1 MPTKR
6 AVEFFSK
13 GTTVRGDLVLPSG
26 QGPFPLLVMGGGWC
40 YVKEIVMPHYAEA
53 LVAAGCA
60 VLMFDYR
67 CLGASDG
74 EPRQHIDPWMQVEDY
89 KNAVSYAETLAEI
102 DADRIGVWGISY
114 AGGHVLIVG
123 ATDPRVKCIVSNIPV
138 VDGFENMRRVHGTA
152 RFNDLVE
159 ALTAD
164 RRERARSGGAG
175 GRMAFSTLTPPTEL
189 STWPFPLIHKV
200 FHDIKAKEAPRHE
213 HWSTA
218 ESTELLLGYTVFPYA
233 KRITNTPTLM
243 VVAEG
248 DEITLWDLE
257 IEAFNAIPSPRKRL
271 AVIPKVSHM
280 SLYSQKSHLQVA
292 GKAAADFVREHLV
305 GASAGATREAAE

>member
-1 MPTKR
+1 MATKR
-6 AVEFFSK
+6 PVEFLSK
-13 GTTVRGDLVLPSG
+13 GTAVRGDLVLPAG

-67 CLGASDG
+67 CLGASEG
-74 EPRQHIDPWMQVEDY
+74 EPRQHIDPAMQVEDY
-89 KNAVSYAETLAEI
+89 KNAISYAETLTEI

-114 AGGHVLIVG
+114 AGGHVLVVG
-123 ATDPRVKCIVSNIPV
+123 ATDPRVKCVVSNIPV

-152 RFNDLVE
+152 RFNDLTE
-159 ALTAD
+159 ALLED
-164 RRERARSGGAG
+164 RRTRAKNGGAG
-175 GRMAFSTLTPPTEL
+175 GRMAFSTLTPHTEL

-200 FHDIKAKEAPRHE
+200 FHDIKAQEAPRHE

-233 KRITNTPTLM
+233 RRITNTPVLM

-280 SLYSQKSHLQVA
+280 SLYSHKTHLQIA

-305 GASAGATREAAE
+305 NAGTAVREAAE

>member
-6 AVEFFSK
+6 PVEFLSK
-13 GTTVRGDLVLPSG
+13 GVKVRGDLVLPAGS
-26 QGPFPLLVMGGGWC
+26 GPFPLLVMGGGWC

-53 LVAAGCA
+53 IVAAGCA

-89 KNAVSYAETLAEI
+89 KNAISYAATLDEI

-123 ATDPRVKCIVSNIPV
+123 ATDPRVKCIISNIPV
-138 VDGFENMRRVHGTA
+138 VDGFENMRRVHGAA
-152 RFNDLVE
+152 RFNDLQE
-159 ALTAD
+159 ALLKD
-164 RRERARSGGAG
+164 REERARTGGTG
-175 GRMAFSTLTPPTEL
+175 GRMAFSSLKPHEEL

-218 ESTELLLGYTVFPYA
+218 ESTESLLSYTVFPFT

-257 IEAFNAIPSPRKRL
+257 IEAFHSIPSPRKQL

-280 SLYSQKSHLQVA
+280 SLYSQKSHLQIA
-292 GKAAADFVREHLV
+292 GEAAAQFVTQHLV
-305 GASAGATREAAE
+305 GERRVKAMQAAQ